1 MDPVIKVS
9 RISLEPVS
17 LALRPSPRAAK
28 QAGPAWPPGGGKPAG
43 TQVGKPV
50 KTAGLF
56 APPLSAPSWGAG
68 AAGYARA
75 ADAGALPGDDV
86 PPDDDA
92 ATVDAAKVK
101 NIFEQ
106 AREAGHE
113 AGMKDAARQIREEI
127 DAAMAQIGALA
138 QGLGEA
144 RQDLYREIEDTA
156 VEVIFTSVTRIL
168 GRAATDR
175 QLAVE
180 MVQNVIS
187 QVKDRERL
195 LVRVSPKDY
204 EIVQAALQRSES
216 AGQFHGN
223 FQLVA
228 DQLVQLGGCV
238 IESDAGSLDARL
250 EIQIK
255 HLKDALLTVREAHA

>member
-1 MDPVIKVS
+1 MIDPVIKVS
-9 RISLEPVS
+9 RISRDPVS
-17 LALRPSPRAAK
+17 LALRPSSRAAK
-28 QAGPAWPPGGGKPAG
+28 QAGPALPPGGGKPAG

-50 KTAGLF
+50 KTAALF
-56 APPLSAPSWGAG
+56 ASHLSAPSWGAG
-68 AAGYARA
+68 TAGYSRA
-75 ADAGALPGDDV
+75 AEPAALPGDDV
-86 PPDDDA
+86 PLDDDTA
-92 ATVDAAKVK
+92 AAAKVK
-101 NIFEQ
+101 DMFEQ
-106 AREAGHE
+106 AREEGYE
-113 AGMKDAARQIREEI
+113 AGMKEAARHIRDEI
-127 DAAMAQIGALA
+127 DSAMAQIGALA
-138 QGLGEA
+138 NGLEEA

-156 VEVIFTSVTRIL
+156 VEVIFTCVTRIL

-175 QLAVE
+175 KLAVE
-180 MVQNVIS
+180 MVQNVIG

-204 EIVQAALQRSES
+204 EIVQAELQRSGS
-216 AGQFHGN
+216 AGQFHSN

-238 IESDAGSLDARL
+238 VESDAGSLDARL